1 MKIKT
6 NVCEENIF
14 SQVYK
19 EHSNPV
25 WNFIYFK
32 CGDTARADD
41 LIQEAFLK
49 LWQNCAKVPTEKA
62 KSFLYT
68 VANNM
73 FLNEVAHHKVVL
85 QHAKLQPH
93 KVNNESPEFVL
104 EEQQFYKKLQQALAN
119 LTDGQ
124 RTVFLMNRIEGK
136 KYHEIASILGLS
148 VKAIEKRMSLAL
160 HSLRNEIEEL

>member
-1 MKIKT
+1 MKST
-6 NVCEENIF
+6 NNLCEETTF
-14 SQVYK
+14 GQVYK
-19 EHSNPV
+19 EHAKPI

-41 LIQEAFLK
+41 LIQEAFIK
-49 LWQNCAKVPTEKA
+49 LWQNCSKVSQEKA

-68 VANNM
+68 VSNRM

-85 QHAKLQPH
+85 RHAKLH
-93 KVNNESPEFVL
+93 ANKVNSESPEFLL
-104 EEQQFYKKLQQALAN
+104 EEQQFHEKLQKAIAN
-119 LTDGQ
+119 LTEAQ

-136 KYHEIASILGLS
+136 KYHEMADILGLS

-160 HSLRNEIEEL
+160 SSLRKEIKEM